1 MKVFYWLEILFFRIA
16 SYTYLFY
23 TPLHKHTR
31 VCLQERC
38 LTSSVD
44 IEIIFIKLF
53 GEYIIKTNE
62 EKYLYSVRVFPNS
75 EAQWLIDYYIKLPY
89 G

>member
-1 MKVFYWLEILFFRIA
+1 MQAKSLFKITLYEGFLLVRNFVLQN
-16 SYTYLFY
+16 SKLYLPLLH
-23 TPLHKHTR
+23 TPHKHTR
-31 VCLQERC
+31 VCLRERC

-53 GEYIIKTNE
+53 GEYIINTNE

-75 EAQWLIDYYIKLPY
+75 EAQ
-89 G
+89 